1 MNAIARLI
9 LSAVHPQRRKSGA
22 GYGNVNSWP
31 RDPAALSRACALAG
45 VPVAHVAVLG
55 WALDG
60 EPRGFASVEEAIK
73 RVKAYGEF
81 IKACR
86 AWGVKAFVECING
99 NCTQSKHGNIAVSKI
114 IAVQCMHIAAVGVRD
129 AGPQG
134 VLGVQVVG
142 EADEWWAEHDRSW
155 ASVLSAA
162 GFQTV
167 CNHGSRPTTLP
178 QGYARLAYHP
188 NKLSDHGPANC
199 LLVNDTS
206 GAIAAVSGGDVYARR
221 CDPQAVGDWVRGV
234 PADRTPVLYGFM
246 HREPD
251 KESLRAIRKAIK

>member
-1 MNAIARLI
+1 MNAIVRLI
-9 LSAVHPQRRKSGA
+9 LSAVYPQRRKAGA
-22 GYGNVNSWP
+22 GYGNVNSWHL
-31 RDPAALSRACALAG
+31 DPAALPKACALAG
-45 VPVAHVAVLG
+45 VPIAHVAVLG

-60 EPRGFASVEEAIK
+60 EPRGFASHEEARK
-73 RVKAYGEF
+73 RVAAYGEF

-86 AWGVKAFVECING
+86 AWGVRAFVEAING
-99 NCTQSKHGNIAVSKI
+99 NCTQSKHFNVAVSSAL
-114 IAVQCMHIAAVGVRD
+114 AVECMEIAALGIRD
-129 AGPQG
+129 AGPNG

-142 EADEWWAEHDRSW
+142 EASGFWVPHDRAW
-155 ASVLSAA
+155 ASALAAA
-162 GFQTV
+162 GFPMV

-188 NKLSDHGPANC
+188 NILKDHGPAGC

-221 CDPQAVGDWVRGV
+221 CNPQAVGDWVRGV
-234 PADRTPVLYGFM
+234 PQDRTPVLYGFM
-246 HREPD
+246 HRDVD